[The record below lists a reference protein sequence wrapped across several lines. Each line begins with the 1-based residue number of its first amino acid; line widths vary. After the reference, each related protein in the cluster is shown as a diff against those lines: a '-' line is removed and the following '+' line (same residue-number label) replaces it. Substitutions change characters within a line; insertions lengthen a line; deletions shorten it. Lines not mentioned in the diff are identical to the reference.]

1 MMDKISDVTRQDII
15 DVIRNGFVVS
25 FDEPQYDSISGN
37 YIVSYRA
44 KISYHGRL
52 DELGFLER
60 LYDLDNMPS
69 NDSRYSNAH
78 GDISCH
84 LRFGDYEDEYWIFQ
98 DERFSLRQGDGDEA
112 LLHFLCMMLH
122 PAVRIE
128 NSRWRDYLQKFNE
141 LLREDGYELYP
152 AKKISGRDIYEAR
165 PYIAPPKI
173 TWPENL
179 FSERYKKLIEYGN
192 GPSVDHISG
201 VVSWD
206 TKRHFSEI
214 MIEFRQPI
222 QIQPNRYESRT
233 ERTDALEV
241 AIDRLRD
248 YDIGL
253 VVDLQYAQFLPGRV
267 EGAIAAQFTP
277 ALFDIIELQH
287 DELSDDEKAEYRAE
301 INAEFTKSN
310 LPFQLNDNGLIEH
323 TVEAEVLSP
332 EIIGLLPKIQ
342 EPGLRELLE
351 TAIIRHQQ
359 PDFQSHRDAVEKIWD
374 VLERLKTY
382 YTDLDKKASANK
394 IINDMAGGK
403 SEYQD
408 LFEEEFRV
416 LTNIGKRFCIRHH
429 ETNKI
434 DITDIRQCDYF
445 FNRCLS
451 LIALAL
457 QYLDS

>member
-394 IINDMAGGK
+394 IINDMEGRVNIK
-403 SEYQD
+403 ICLRKNLEY
-408 LFEEEFRV
+408 
-416 LTNIGKRFCIRHH
+416 
-429 ETNKI
+429 
-434 DITDIRQCDYF
+434 
-445 FNRCLS
+445 
-451 LIALAL
+451 
-457 QYLDS
+457 

>member
-179 FSERYKKLIEYGN
+179 FSERYKELIEYGN

-416 LTNIGKRFCIRHH
+416 LTNIGKMSFLYRWRA
-429 ETNKI
+429 
-434 DITDIRQCDYF
+434 Q
-445 FNRCLS
+445 
-451 LIALAL
+451 
-457 QYLDS
+457 

>member
-1 MMDKISDVTRQDII
+1 MDKISDVTRQDII

-179 FSERYKKLIEYGN
+179 FSERYKELIEYGN

-403 SEYQD
+403 SEYQAT
-408 LFEEEFRV
+408 V
-416 LTNIGKRFCIRHH
+416 YKG
-429 ETNKI
+429 
-434 DITDIRQCDYF
+434 
-445 FNRCLS
+445 
-451 LIALAL
+451 L
-457 QYLDS
+457 QAV

>member
-1 MMDKISDVTRQDII
+1 MDKISDVTRQDII

-52 DELGFLER
+52 DELGFLEK

-141 LLREDGYELYP
+141 LLHEDGYELYP

-165 PYIAPPKI
+165 PYIEPPKI

-179 FSERYKKLIEYGN
+179 FSERYKELIEYGN
-192 GPSVDHISG
+192 GPNVDRISG
-201 VVSWD
+201 AVGWD
-206 TKRHFSEI
+206 TKRRLGEI
-214 MIEFRQPI
+214 MLDFRE
-222 QIQPNRYESRT
+222 QIQVRPNRYESWT
-233 ERTDALEV
+233 ETTDALKL
-241 AIDRLRD
+241 AINRFIS
-248 YDIGL
+248 YDIGI
-253 VVDLQYAQFLPGRV
+253 VIDLQYAQFLPGGV
-267 EGAIAAQFTP
+267 EGAIGGQFTP

-287 DELSDDEKAEYRAE
+287 DELSDGEKAEYRAE

-310 LPFQLNDNGLIEH
+310 LPFRLNDYGLIEH

-374 VLERLKTY
+374 VLEGLKTY

-394 IINDMAGGK
+394 IINDMAGGQ

-408 LFEEEFRV
+408 LFEEKFRV
-416 LTNIGKRFCIRHH
+416 LTNIGNRFCIRHH

-434 DITDIRQCDYF
+434 
-445 FNRCLS
+445 S
-451 LIALAL
+451 LTAV
-457 QYLDS
+457 YR

>member
-1 MMDKISDVTRQDII
+1 MDKISDVTRQDII

-52 DELGFLER
+52 NELGFLQK

-128 NSRWRDYLQKFNE
+128 NSQWRDYLQKFNE

-179 FSERYKKLIEYGN
+179 FSERYKELIEYGN

-241 AIDRLRD
+241 AIDRLRG

-253 VVDLQYAQFLPGRV
+253 VVDLQCALFLPGGV
-267 EGAIAAQFTP
+267 ESAIAAQFTP

-359 PDFQSHRDAVEKIWD
+359 PDFQSHRDAGYCTSPPG
-374 VLERLKTY
+374 R
-382 YTDLDKKASANK
+382 
-394 IINDMAGGK
+394 
-403 SEYQD
+403 
-408 LFEEEFRV
+408 FRP
-416 LTNIGKRFCIRHH
+416 
-429 ETNKI
+429 
-434 DITDIRQCDYF
+434 
-445 FNRCLS
+445 
-451 LIALAL
+451 
-457 QYLDS
+457 

>member
-1 MMDKISDVTRQDII
+1 MDKISDVTRQDII

>member
-15 DVIRNGFVVS
+15 DVIRNGFEV
-25 FDEPQYDSISGN
+25 FLDELQYDSISSD
-37 YIVSYRA
+37 YVTHYTA
-44 KISYHGRL
+44 KIPYYGRL

-69 NDSRYSNAH
+69 QDSRYSNAY

-141 LLREDGYELYP
+141 LLHEDGYELYP

-179 FSERYKKLIEYGN
+179 FSERYKELIEYGN
-192 GPSVDHISG
+192 RPSVDRISG
-201 VVSWD
+201 AVGWD
-206 TKRHFSEI
+206 TKRHFCEI

-253 VVDLQYAQFLPGRV
+253 VVDLQYAQFLPGGV

-277 ALFDIIELQH
+277 ALFDINR
-287 DELSDDEKAEYRAE
+287 DD
-301 INAEFTKSN
+301 
-310 LPFQLNDNGLIEH
+310 LD
-323 TVEAEVLSP
+323 
-332 EIIGLLPKIQ
+332 
-342 EPGLRELLE
+342 
-351 TAIIRHQQ
+351 
-359 PDFQSHRDAVEKIWD
+359 
-374 VLERLKTY
+374 ERLSLFFSRYKKLKKTSTLQPLE
-382 YTDLDKKASANK
+382 YTRLC
-394 IINDMAGGK
+394 
-403 SEYQD
+403 
-408 LFEEEFRV
+408 F
-416 LTNIGKRFCIRHH
+416 
-429 ETNKI
+429 
-434 DITDIRQCDYF
+434 
-445 FNRCLS
+445 
-451 LIALAL
+451 
-457 QYLDS
+457 

>member
-15 DVIRNGFVVS
+15 DVIRNGFEV
-25 FDEPQYDSISGN
+25 FLDELQYDSISSD
-37 YIVSYRA
+37 YVTHYTA
-44 KISYHGRL
+44 KIPYYGRL

-84 LRFGDYEDEYWIFQ
+84 LRFGDYEDEYLIFQ

-128 NSRWRDYLQKFNE
+128 NSQWRDYLQKFNE

-179 FSERYKKLIEYGN
+179 FSERYKELIEYGN

-201 VVSWD
+201 VVNWD

-253 VVDLQYAQFLPGRV
+253 VVDLQYAQFLPGGV

-310 LPFQLNDNGLIEH
+310 LPFQLNAYGLIEH
-323 TVEAEVLSP
+323 TAKTEVLSP

-342 EPGLRELLE
+342 EPGLCELLE
-351 TAIIRHQQ
+351 TAITRHQQ

-382 YTDLDKKASANK
+382 YTDLDKKASVNK
-394 IINDMAGGK
+394 IINDMAGGQ

-416 LTNIGKRFCIRHH
+416 LTNIGNRFCIRHH

-434 DITDIRQCDYF
+434 NITDIRHCDYF

-457 QYLDS
+457 QYLK

>member
-128 NSRWRDYLQKFNE
+128 NSQWRDYLQKFNE

-179 FSERYKKLIEYGN
+179 FSERYKELIEYGN

-241 AIDRLRD
+241 AIDRLRN

-253 VVDLQYAQFLPGRV
+253 VVDLQYAQILPGGV

-287 DELSDDEKAEYRAE
+287 DELSDDEKAEYRAK

-310 LPFQLNDNGLIEH
+310 LPFQLNAYGLIEH
-323 TVEAEVLSP
+323 TAKTEVLSP

-351 TAIIRHQQ
+351 TAITRHQQ
-359 PDFQSHRDAVEKIWD
+359 PDFNLIGMQ
-374 VLERLKTY
+374 LKKY
-382 YTDLDKKASANK
+382 GMYSK
-394 IINDMAGGK
+394 G
-403 SEYQD
+403 
-408 LFEEEFRV
+408 
-416 LTNIGKRFCIRHH
+416 
-429 ETNKI
+429 
-434 DITDIRQCDYF
+434 
-445 FNRCLS
+445 
-451 LIALAL
+451 
-457 QYLDS
+457 